1 MLNLRCATHLA
12 AAAVVVFAGASAYAQ
27 TQKSKA
33 PIEAY
38 IEEPMPAG
46 VQVIGTEVDG
56 PVFATA
62 QGRTLYVWPENDQ
75 NDQGVR
81 GEREGKPTCTD
92 KVTRVTAGFHEPYPP
107 TLIEVDVDTRPS
119 CTAMWP
125 PFLADA
131 NAKPV
136 GKWTIVDRPDGAKQW
151 AYDGLAAY
159 TSVLDR
165 EPGDVIGSAKLHA
178 GGDSGAKRKPI
189 GPEADV
195 PAQFEVVTIPLG
207 RMLTDIKGFSVYTW
221 DRDGANKSNCDAT
234 CQETFA
240 PMLAHA
246 SAPKAHGDWGVIE
259 RSPGVYQWTYRKKPL
274 YSLVGEEQRAAFHGS
289 DIPGWR
295 NVFTQPAPAFPKGF
309 TVQDA
314 PGGQVLA
321 NADGRTIYIYTCI
334 DDTLDQQICD
344 HPSLNQKYRLA
355 ICGGSDPKRC
365 VKQFPY
371 VTADASERSSSRIW
385 QIKYIN
391 TETGKYVD
399 EKAPGATR
407 IWTYRDRPVYYF
419 FKDTIPGDTYGDSWG
434 ENNGWI
440 NGFHAFFTREEFRK
454 QYLDTSGSGRR

>member
-1 MLNLRCATHLA
+1 MLNLRCATHFA
-12 AAAVVVFAGASAYAQ
+12 AAAVVMFAGAGAYAQ
-27 TQKSKA
+27 TQKSKV
-33 PIEAY
+33 PVEAF
-38 IEEPMPAG
+38 IAELMPAG
-46 VQVIGTEVDG
+46 VQVLGTEVDG

-62 QGRTLYVWPENDQ
+62 AGHTLYVWPENDQ

-107 TLIEVDVDTRPS
+107 NLIEVDVNTRPS
-119 CTAMWP
+119 CTSMWP

-131 NAKPV
+131 GAKPV
-136 GKWTIVDRPDGAKQW
+136 GKWTIVERPDGAKQW

-165 EPGDVIGSAKLHA
+165 EPGDVFGSGKLHA

-195 PAQFEVVTIPLG
+195 PAQFEVVTLPLG
-207 RMLTDIKGFSVYTW
+207 RMLTDIKGFSVYVW
-221 DRDGANKSNCDAT
+221 DRDGANKSNCDAA

-246 SAPKAHGDWGVIE
+246 SAPKVHGDWGVIE
-259 RSPGVYQWTYRKKPL
+259 RSPGVFQWTYRKKPL

-289 DIPGWR
+289 DIPGWH

-309 TVQDA
+309 AVQDA

-321 NADGRTIYIYTCI
+321 NAEGRTIYIYTCI

-355 ICGGSDPKRC
+355 ICGGGDPKRC
-365 VKQFPY
+365 VTQFPY
-371 VTADASERSSSRIW
+371 VTANANERSTSRIW
-385 QIKYIN
+385 QIKTID
-391 TETGKYVD
+391 TSTGKYV
-399 EKAPGATR
+399 EEGAPNATR

-419 FKDTIPGDTYGDSWG
+419 FKDTNPGDSYGDSWG

-440 NGFHAFFTREEFRK
+440 NGFHAFFTREEYRK
-454 QYLDTSGSGRR
+454 QYMDTSGSGRR